1 MKFENRIVEHTGR
14 KRLTIVNQ
22 ENDDNGAIL
31 ALTVDVARA
40 EGEVEKSGTP
50 LNAIT
55 FNQMQREL
63 IEQINLIKE
72 KLEQQEGQLSYL
84 CSRLYEADKLVINW
98 TQNPNQKE
106 VNTIEIKTTEWL
118 DVQINH
124 WLEQNFTV
132 SIKEHTASRIV
143 LEIAET
149 DILNQSDGVSFHVY
163 PFYILLYPK
172 NNHQICLATLQ
183 AQVTY
188 TYLSEAPLD

>member
-14 KRLTIVNQ
+14 KRLTVVNQ

-40 EGEVEKSGTP
+40 EGAVTESGTP
-50 LNAIT
+50 LTKAT
-55 FNQMQREL
+55 FQQLQIEL
-63 IEQINLIKE
+63 SEQIEILKE
-72 KLEQQEGQLSYL
+72 KLEQQEGQLAYL
-84 CSRLYEADKLVINW
+84 CSRLYQIDELVVNW
-98 TQNPNQKE
+98 VQNPNQQE

-118 DVQINH
+118 DVEINH
-124 WLEQNFTV
+124 WLDQLFTV
-132 SIKEHTASRIV
+132 SIKEHTDTRIV

-149 DILNQSDGVSFHVY
+149 EILNQSDGVSFQVY

-172 NNHQICLATLQ
+172 NNRNVCLATLK

-188 TYLSEAPLD
+188 TYLSETPLD

>member
-14 KRLTIVNQ
+14 KRLTVVNQ

-31 ALTVDVARA
+31 ALTVDVERA

>member
-14 KRLTIVNQ
+14 KRLTVVNQ

-40 EGEVEKSGTP
+40 EGEVEKGGTP
-50 LNAIT
+50 LHAIT

>member
-14 KRLTIVNQ
+14 KRLTVVNQ

-40 EGEVEKSGTP
+40 EGAVTESGTP
-50 LNAIT
+50 LTKAT
-55 FNQMQREL
+55 FQQLQTEL
-63 IEQINLIKE
+63 SEQIEILKE
-72 KLEQQEGQLSYL
+72 KLEQQEGQLAYL
-84 CSRLYEADKLVINW
+84 CSRLYQIDELVVNW
-98 TQNPNQKE
+98 VQNPNQQE

-118 DVQINH
+118 DVEINH
-124 WLEQNFTV
+124 WLDQLFTV
-132 SIKEHTASRIV
+132 SIKEHTDTRIV

-149 DILNQSDGVSFHVY
+149 EILNQSDGVSFQVY

-172 NNHQICLATLQ
+172 NNQNVCLATLK

-188 TYLSEAPLD
+188 TYLYEAPLD

>member
-14 KRLTIVNQ
+14 KRLTVVNQ

-31 ALTVDVARA
+31 ALTVDIARE

-55 FNQMQREL
+55 FNQMQTEL
-63 IEQINLIKE
+63 IEQIELIKE
-72 KLEQQEGQLSYL
+72 KLGQQESQLSYL
-84 CSRLYEADKLVINW
+84 CSRLYETDELVVNW
-98 TQNPNQKE
+98 VQNPNQLE
-106 VNTIEIKTTEWL
+106 VNTIEIKTIEWL
-118 DVQINH
+118 DVEINH
-124 WLEQNFTV
+124 WLEQFFTI

-149 DILNQSDGVSFHVY
+149 ELLNQSDGVSFQVY

-172 NNHQICLATLQ
+172 NNHQICLATLK